1 LKEIPVQSVVGIFNS
16 RRAAE
21 EAVSGLNAI
30 GLADNSVVFAT
41 PENAPQALESV
52 PTTDAESPGIGKAIS
67 GYVGGVVGGGVG
79 MGVGSGVASLLVPGV
94 GVIFAAGIA
103 AGALLGVSG
112 AAIGAALGKETE
124 KTLDTGVP
132 HDDVFFY
139 RDLLRQGRSLVVAS
153 TETDELAIAARAVL
167 HQHGSEDVETVR
179 KEWASGRSHRA
190 A

>member
-1 LKEIPVQSVVGIFNS
+1 MQTVVGIFKS
-16 RRAAE
+16 RRSAE
-21 EAVSGLNAI
+21 EAVSGLHAV
-30 GLADNSVVFAT
+30 GLTDDSVIFAT
-41 PENAPQALESV
+41 PENGPQALESV

-67 GYVGGVVGGGVG
+67 SYVGGVIGGGVG

-94 GVIFAAGIA
+94 GVIFAAGVA
-103 AGALLGVSG
+103 AGALLGVGG

-139 RDLLRQGRSLVVAS
+139 RDLLKQGRTLVVAS
-153 TETDELAIAARAVL
+153 TDSNELATAARAVF
-167 HQHGSEDVETVR
+167 HQHASEDVETAR
-179 KEWASGRSHRA
+179 KEWDSRRPPRA